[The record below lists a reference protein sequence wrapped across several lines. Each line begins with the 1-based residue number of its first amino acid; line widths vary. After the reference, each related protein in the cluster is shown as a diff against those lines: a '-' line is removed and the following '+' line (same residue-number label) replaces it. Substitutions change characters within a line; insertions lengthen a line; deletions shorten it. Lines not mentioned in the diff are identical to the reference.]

1 MNEHVRN
8 IEPHGEPTRKGEGKR
23 RRGGL
28 FVTDEELIEIL
39 GVPFNEGRRIIQQ
52 LDDNPLAGFPQKS
65 KLWCGR
71 RYLPAVRQWL
81 DLKNGLKMDL
91 PKGGHHER

>member
-1 MNEHVRN
+1 MNEHVR
-8 IEPHGEPTRKGEGKR
+8 IEHPDHPTRRGEGKK
-23 RRGGL
+23 RRGGW
-28 FVTDEELIEIL
+28 FVTDEELLEIL

-52 LDDNPLAGFPQKS
+52 LDENPRMGFPQKS

-81 DLKNGLKMDL
+81 DDKNGLKMDP